1 MPALPAVSW
10 ELGKKNLKGGTPGHF
25 TEVLGVIALRVN
37 LCPEVQVTVYEG
49 AAHVTETA
57 EVYPLKEKRRT
68 WFQAGSLKMCSSG
81 FRLK

>member
-10 ELGKKNLKGGTPGHF
+10 ELGKKNLKGGTPGHC